1 MKFEPWWV
9 ECENVRQKKRKGKK
23 REDCE
28 EIGKRRRDRHAAK
41 KEKQDKTEKGREEN
55 RKE

>member
-1 MKFEPWWV
+1 MYD
-9 ECENVRQKKRKGKK
+9 RKKGKEKK

-28 EIGKRRRDRHAAK
+28 EIGKRRRDRHAAR

-55 RKE
+55 REE